1 MTPGESLAAWVLVLE
16 QGSYVSYKKRW
27 YKDIAS
33 YRTISLLNLD
43 YKIDTATLN
52 NWMQKTLDT
61 IVGENQSA
69 AIKNRTI

>member
-1 MTPGESLAAWVLVLE
+1 MFHIR
-16 QGSYVSYKKRW
+16 KMW
-27 YKDIAS
+27 YKDIAN

-43 YKIDTATLN
+43 YKIYTATLN

-69 AIKNRTI
+69 AIKNKRI

>member
-1 MTPGESLAAWVLVLE
+1 MCHIR
-16 QGSYVSYKKRW
+16 KRW

-69 AIKNRTI
+69 AIKNKRI

>member
-1 MTPGESLAAWVLVLE
+1 MCHIR
-16 QGSYVSYKKRW
+16 KRW
-27 YKDIAS
+27 HKDIAS